1 MFFTDWFFWCI
12 LTYFIV
18 FESLLIYSFFLFS
31 VVTKSCL
38 PPTSLLIPISFS
50 TCFLTSINLYAQD
63 GKLYGVYVVKDRW
76 ERPVLLFKVSFLHS
90 ILSISCLSSTQFY
103 RSRKFLFFKKCSYPR
118 LSVSSFKERLIIRRT
133 QMMNAKNWKSIFFFL
148 SIRGIL
154 TLHLSFH

>member
-1 MFFTDWFFWCI
+1 MQVLSHFSSHVFPWLILWCI

-18 FESLLIYSFFLFS
+18 FVSLLIYSFLFS
-31 VVTKSCL
+31 VVTTSCL

-103 RSRKFLFFKKCSYPR
+103 RSRKFLFFKICSYPR
-118 LSVSSFKERLIIRRT
+118 LHVSSFKERG
-133 QMMNAKNWKSIFFFL
+133 WS
-148 SIRGIL
+148 
-154 TLHLSFH
+154 